1 LTRVN
6 AAQSPASQSV
16 TLNNNTWTDGI
27 AAGSSA
33 MTRHIL
39 PEDEIEDRRTL
50 RRLGLVIGGFFVGT
64 AAMALIVGMILG

>member
-1 LTRVN
+1 
-6 AAQSPASQSV
+6 
-16 TLNNNTWTDGI
+16 
-27 AAGSSA
+27 

-39 PEDEIEDRRTL
+39 PEDEIEDRLTL